1 MATDPSPPAPAPGSD
16 PGDDDETRHVPG
28 ARAPERTRSVRSGGL
43 RLAVHEWGD
52 ADAPPVGL
60 VHGGF
65 DFSRT
70 FDVFAPM
77 LADAG
82 WRVVAWD
89 ARGHGDSEHADLYG
103 WVADLRDHLAV
114 VRSTSDRP
122 FPLLGHSKGGG
133 QLLELLHA
141 RPDVASALVNL
152 DGLPTRFSRPDVPD
166 HERRRMRQEDLTRHL
181 DRRRQADELVRRPD
195 TVPGLARRRSQMNP
209 RLSKEWLEYLV
220 TVGARRD
227 PDGWR
232 WKIDP
237 VLALGGFGPW
247 RPEWSMEHLAA
258 LDLPFLGVLSLVPDD
273 PMGWKS
279 RPEDVAPYL
288 PPGGHL
294 EAFDDVGHFL
304 HIEQP
309 RLIADLV
316 LEFLEP
322 HR

>member
-1 MATDPSPPAPAPGSD
+1 MA
-16 PGDDDETRHVPG
+16 DDETRTFPG
-28 ARAPERTRSVRSGGL
+28 ARPPDRSRRVSSSGLGL
-43 RLAVHEWGD
+43 QVNEWGD
-52 ADAPPVGL
+52 PDAPILGL

-89 ARGHGDSEHADLYG
+89 ARGHGDSDHADLYSWG
-103 WVADLRDHLAV
+103 ANLRDHLAV
-114 VRSTSDRP
+114 ITSASDEP
-122 FPLLGHSKGGG
+122 IVVVAHSKGASEM
-133 QLLELLHA
+133 LELLA
-141 RPDVASALVNL
+141 GRPAICKAFVDL
-152 DGLPTRFSRPDVPD
+152 DGLPSPFSAPDIND
-166 HERRRMRQEDLTRHL
+166 RERRRLRRADLAASL
-181 DRRRQADELVRRPD
+181 DRRRRRTELRRRPD
-195 TVPGLARRRSQMNP
+195 TIEGLAARRAPMNP
-209 RLSKEWLEYLV
+209 RLPREWLEYLV

-237 VLALGGFGPW
+237 VLHLGGFGPW
-247 RPEWSMEHLAA
+247 RPAWSMQNLAS
-258 LDLPFLGVLSLVPDD
+258 LSMPFLGVLSGVADE

-279 RPEDVAPYL
+279 RPQDVEPFL
-288 PPGGHL
+288 PPGGRL
-294 EAFDDVGHFL
+294 EHFDDIGHFL

-309 RLIADLV
+309 RRMADLV